1 MVDRYTRRE
10 MLITSAGA
18 VAVGAWA
25 RGEANA
31 AAPSATIESLE
42 IISHQPHLYGGWP
55 TLTRRAD
62 DELLLVW
69 SGGREAHV
77 CPFGQVHMMQSP
89 DGGRTWTFPR
99 VLIDSAI
106 DDRDAGILVTEAG
119 TLLATTFTSLA
130 YEPGLAKAE
139 AGSSWDAARLK
150 RWTAARDRL
159 TAEQRRKQQRTAAL
173 NGPRRTA
180 FP

>member
-1 MVDRYTRRE
+1 MIDRCTRRDV
-10 MLITSAGA
+10 LKSAGV
-18 VAVGAWA
+18 VAVGAFA
-25 RGEANA
+25 SGVVQA
-31 AAPSATIESLE
+31 AAPKATVASVEV
-42 IISHQPHLYGGWP
+42 ISHQPHLYGGWP

-106 DDRDAGILVTEAG
+106 DDRDAGILVTEHG

-130 YEPGLAKAE
+130 YEPA
-139 AGSSWDAARLK
+139 LK
-150 RWTAARDRL
+150 RPKLHRPGMRP
-159 TAEQRRKQQRTAAL
+159 
-173 NGPRRTA
+173 N
-180 FP
+180 